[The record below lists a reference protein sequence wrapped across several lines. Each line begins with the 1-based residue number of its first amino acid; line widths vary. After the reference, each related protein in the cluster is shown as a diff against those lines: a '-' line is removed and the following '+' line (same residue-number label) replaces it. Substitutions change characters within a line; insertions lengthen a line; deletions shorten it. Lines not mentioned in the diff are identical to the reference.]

1 MNSRKF
7 YIVIIFLLLSIK
19 SSQSENILYLDTS
32 YIMNNSLAGKSIIDQ
47 INSKK
52 KDLSIIFDKE
62 ENKLIEKETKLIS
75 QKNLLKAEEF
85 TEKAKSLKEEIN
97 KYNLNKKEKVR
108 LLNNKKIKAES
119 ELANNISIIV
129 SEYATKNA
137 VSFILHKNS
146 IVIAKKDL
154 EITSVITEIL
164 NKKFKKIDIK

>member
-108 LLNNKKIKAES
+108 LLNNLILIVMNKFIILIYKKK
-119 ELANNISIIV
+119 NYNI
-129 SEYATKNA
+129 
-137 VSFILHKNS
+137 FL
-146 IVIAKKDL
+146 L
-154 EITSVITEIL
+154 
-164 NKKFKKIDIK
+164 